1 MIDPSPPD
9 TFVVYILHHKMNT
22 DMNGWLVEK
31 SQLWPG
37 QAMCLEVEKVLFEG
51 QSKFQHVVVVQSKT
65 YGTTLVI
72 DGVIQLTERDEFAY
86 QETIAHIPLFSHPN
100 PRKVC
105 IIGGGD
111 GGVISQAIK
120 HKTVEQI
127 HLCEIDEMV
136 VEASK
141 KFFPRF
147 APGFDHP
154 KVTVKI
160 GDGLK
165 YLSELTEPTYD
176 VIIVDSSD
184 PVGPAES
191 LFGKSFYESA
201 KKALLP
207 GGIICAQ
214 SECMWL
220 HLDLIKSLKETSK
233 ELFPSVEY
241 AYTCIPTYPCGQIGY
256 LISSLGGSCKKP
268 IRPVDDTTLEGGM
281 ETLRYYSPDRKSV
294 V

>member
-1 MIDPSPPD
+1 MS
-9 TFVVYILHHKMNT
+9 NN
-22 DMNGWLVEK
+22 DMSGWLVEK
-31 SQLWPG
+31 SAMWPG
-37 QAMCLEVEKVLFEG
+37 QAMCVELDKILFEG
-51 QSKFQHVVVVQSKT
+51 KSDFQRVMVASTKT
-65 YGTTLVI
+65 YGTMLVI
-72 DGVIQLTERDEFAY
+72 DGVIQITERDEFAY
-86 QETIAHIPLFSHPN
+86 QETIAHIPLLSHPN
-100 PRKVC
+100 PKKVC

-120 HKTVEQI
+120 HKSVEEI
-127 HLCEIDEMV
+127 HLCEIDKMV

-141 KFFPRF
+141 KFFPKF
-147 APGFDHP
+147 APMFDNP
-154 KVTVKI
+154 RVTVKI

-165 YLSELTEPTYD
+165 YLSDLTEPTYD

-191 LFGKSFYESA
+191 LFGRAFYESA

-220 HLDLIKSLKETSK
+220 HLDLIKELKQTAK

-241 AYTCIPTYPCGQIGY
+241 AYTCIPTYPCGQIGF

-268 IRPVDDTTLEGGM
+268 RRTVKEALIEEEV
-281 ETLRYYSPDRKSV
+281 ETLRYYTEQIHEAAFVLPRFAQHLQD
-294 V
+294 